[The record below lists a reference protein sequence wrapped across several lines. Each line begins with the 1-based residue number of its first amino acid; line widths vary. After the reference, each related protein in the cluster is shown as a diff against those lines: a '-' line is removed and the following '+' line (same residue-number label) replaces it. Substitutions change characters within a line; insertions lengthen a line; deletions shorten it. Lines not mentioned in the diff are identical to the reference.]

1 MAVCAL
7 CHLHITD
14 LEGHLKSQH
23 KIKYQQVFE
32 LLNKLKDERKF
43 KQVKRLIAG
52 SVIKKPS
59 VQSKL
64 VKKDA
69 PEDIVIKPR

>member
-7 CHLHITD
+7 CHLHVTD

-52 SVIKKPS
+52 RVIKKPL

-64 VKKDA
+64 VKKDVSEEVA
-69 PEDIVIKPR
+69 IKPR

>member
-1 MAVCAL
+1 MVVCAL
-7 CHLHITD
+7 CQLHVSD

-32 LLNKLKDERKF
+32 LLNKLKDERKL

-52 SVIKKPS
+52 RLIKRPL

-64 VKKDA
+64 VESDL
-69 PEDIVIKPR
+69 PEDTVIKPR